1 MERLGGGERAGR
13 ELTAPQ
19 FIDRLAAAFATR
31 DAALAERDP
40 PFSEAA
46 VALTL
51 VPRGDDLLLLLMQRA
66 TNAADPW
73 SGQVSLPG
81 GRFEPADDSL
91 LSTAIRE
98 THEETAVDL
107 TSARVLGVLDE
118 LRPRTPTLPPVI
130 VRPFV
135 LTIPSVPRLTPSSEV
150 AELFWTPLG
159 TLFDPR
165 SAGRREVTARGRRF
179 TVDAIDVDGRVIW
192 GMTERILRSFEPI
205 WSAAK

>member
-1 MERLGGGERAGR
+1 MERVGGR
-13 ELTAPQ
+13 ERPGRGLTAPELV
-19 FIDRLAAAFATR
+19 DRLAAAFATR

-40 PFSEAA
+40 PYTEAA

-66 TNAADPW
+66 TNDADPW

-81 GRFEPADDSL
+81 GRYEPSDDSL
-91 LSTAIRE
+91 LTTAIRE

-107 TSARVLGVLDE
+107 AHARMLGVLDE

-135 LTIPSVPRLTPSSEV
+135 LVIPSVPRLTPNSEV
-150 AELFWTPLG
+150 AELFWAPLG
-159 TLFDPR
+159 TLFDPQR
-165 SAGRREVTARGRRF
+165 AGRREVAARGRRF